1 MDNKKIGIALLVAGV
16 VLLLLSLAADAIG
29 IGGIP
34 GYGYKQIA
42 GIIVGVIAAVIG
54 FVLYSRK

>member
-16 VLLLLSLAADAIG
+16 VLLLLSLTADAIG
-29 IGGIP
+29 IGGVP

-42 GIIVGVIAAVIG
+42 GIIVGVIAAVVG